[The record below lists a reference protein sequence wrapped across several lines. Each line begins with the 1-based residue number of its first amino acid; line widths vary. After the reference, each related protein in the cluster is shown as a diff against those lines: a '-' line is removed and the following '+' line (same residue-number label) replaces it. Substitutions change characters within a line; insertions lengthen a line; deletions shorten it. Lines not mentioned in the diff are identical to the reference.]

1 MHWDWEDAIVAPA
14 TPPQGGRLGILRA
27 SGVRIGAVLDKA
39 GLRPIPTA
47 ADGPVGGQT
56 AGGSWKD
63 WLASLRWAQQ
73 TAVELPLSEGV
84 ALPGTLC
91 GWPAGR
97 SYTGQPLVEFQTL
110 GSAPLL
116 QRALREFAA
125 AGARLAQ
132 PGEFTL
138 RAFLAGRMDLTQA
151 EAVLGVVHA
160 RHDDEL
166 SAALGQ
172 LAGGLRT
179 QLEELRGRLLDLLAH
194 LEAGL
199 DFVDED
205 IEFITTEELTET
217 LSEAVGRT
225 ARLLAA
231 ARGRNVAETAPRVVL
246 YGEPNAGKSSLFN
259 ALRRRFG
266 LGIGLED
273 SAEALVSP
281 VPGTTRDHLTTRIR
295 RRGREW
301 RLVDTAGRE
310 DPEGDAIASA
320 AQRLRSQQESQAT
333 VRLWCVV
340 HGLPKTA
347 WERQEQSRS
356 DPRRIVVATQC
367 DSCDASLAA
376 QPPCDGS
383 FAATSAR
390 DGTGLDELVA
400 AVERLLSAGPT
411 VARSGSPFETAD
423 SGDSEAAA
431 DGDDSLALVASTAV
445 RCQESLRE
453 AHGALSRALAAVP
466 NRLGEELIA
475 AEVRAG
481 LDHLGQVTGE
491 VYTDDV
497 LDRVF
502 SRFCIGK

>member
-27 SGVRIGAVLDKA
+27 SGIGIGAVLDRA
-39 GLRPIPTA
+39 GLRPVPTPSV
-47 ADGPVGGQT
+47 GPAGGT
-56 AGGSWKD
+56 EVGGSWKE

-73 TAVELPLSEGV
+73 VAVELPLSEGV

-110 GSAPLL
+110 GSSPLV

-166 SAALGQ
+166 TAALGQ

-205 IEFITTEELTET
+205 IEFITTAELTET
-217 LSEAVGRT
+217 LTEAVGRT
-225 ARLLAA
+225 SRLLAA

-266 LGIGLED
+266 LEG

-281 VPGTTRDHLTTRIR
+281 LPGTTRDHLAARIR
-295 RRGREW
+295 WQGREW

-320 AQRLRSQQESQAT
+320 AQRLRTQQQSQAT

-340 HGLPKTA
+340 HGLPTTD
-347 WERQEQSRS
+347 WERLEQARP
-356 DPRRIVVATQC
+356 DPRRLVVATQC
-367 DSCDASLAA
+367 DSRDSFQAASPNAA
-376 QPPCDGS
+376 ESTSGAVS
-383 FAATSAR
+383 TSAR
-390 DGTGLDELVA
+390 DGTGLDELA
-400 AVERLLSAGPT
+400 EAVERLLSAGPT
-411 VARSGSPFETAD
+411 VSRPDSSFQQAVSDDCET
-423 SGDSEAAA
+423 AA

-453 AHGALSRALAAVP
+453 AHGALVRALAAVP